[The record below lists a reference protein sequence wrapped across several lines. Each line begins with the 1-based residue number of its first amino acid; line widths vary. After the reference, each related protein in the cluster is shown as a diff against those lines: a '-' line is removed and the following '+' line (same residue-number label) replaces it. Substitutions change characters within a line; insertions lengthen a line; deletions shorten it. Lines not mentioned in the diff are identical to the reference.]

1 MLKFSFILPCYNVE
15 QYIGRC
21 LDSILNQDIL
31 HSEYEIIC
39 VNDCS
44 PDNLS
49 DVVRKYQQEYPNIIF
64 IEHTENKTAGGARN
78 TGIDYARGE
87 YIWFVD
93 PDDVI
98 GVNSLAMICDYVKKN
113 NLDILLFNYNDADE
127 QLKDIT
133 PNKFFA
139 DTEDITAGWDF
150 IEKNFSTSF
159 NRLGLVWCRCYN
171 RKFLHDNNIKF
182 PIMRKSQDVV
192 FAWRSLLL
200 AKRVKSISETLYTF
214 RNNPNS
220 VTHVRKNAI
229 VIFSERYQFGLEV
242 DEILNEF
249 TRSLTNNIKKQ
260 LYNTCKWCANI
271 SYDEIFG
278 LSSEERFKF
287 YQLYK
292 QNNEKIQRLYSYM
305 SRKNKI
311 IFTCGINYHIWCM
324 LIKLF
329 F

>member
-1 MLKFSFILPCYNVE
+1 MIKLSIILPCYNVE
-15 QYIGRC
+15 KYIGAC
-21 LDSILNQDIL
+21 LDSIYRQDI
-31 HSEYEIIC
+31 SIEAYEVIC
-39 VNDCS
+39 VDDCS
-44 PDNLS
+44 VDNTKGII
-49 DVVRKYQQEYPNIIF
+49 RTYQKRYSNITL
-64 IEHTENKTAGGARN
+64 IEHTINQTAGGARN

-93 PDDVI
+93 PDDAI

-127 QLKDIT
+127 QLKDIK

-139 DTEDITAGWDF
+139 DTEDITAGCDL
-150 IEKNFSTSF
+150 IEKKFSTSL
-159 NRLGLVWCRCYN
+159 NRLGLVWCRCYS
-171 RKFLHDNNIKF
+171 RKFLNDNNIRF

-229 VIFSERYQFGLEV
+229 IIFSERYQFGLEV
-242 DEILNEF
+242 DKILNEF
-249 TRSLTNNIKKQ
+249 TQSLTNNIKKQ

-271 SYDEIFG
+271 SYDEIFS

-311 IFTCGINYHIWCM
+311 IFTCGINYHIWYM